1 MSRTRSPLEALVL
14 EKSLAVMSVGR
25 NSDIIDYAIQ
35 TDQAENLPIKN
46 VCAKVSAQL
55 SDEIDSVCGLLNI
68 SKRRFLEAAFL
79 EALALAHDIIEAEG
93 VHEYLAERGEEQQS
107 SFSQVK

>member
-1 MSRTRSPLEALVL
+1 MGKNRSPIEALVL
-14 EKSLAVMSVGR
+14 EKSLALMAVGR

-46 VCAKVSAQL
+46 VCAKVSTAL
-55 SDEIDSVCGLLNI
+55 SDDIDSVCGLLGI
-68 SKRRFLEAAFL
+68 SKRRFLEAAFV

-93 VHEYLAERGEEQQS
+93 VHDYLAERGDEIES
-107 SFSQVK
+107 TLVQVK